1 MTQHQPK
8 GSMCQTCCGGSR
20 ACAALPF
27 ASMPVIKA
35 YPDGVQA
42 VKCSAHHPASRA
54 PSRRCLS
61 CGACN
66 ARRGRRL
73 ALRALTEA

>member
-8 GSMCQTCCGGSR
+8 GSMCQTCCSGSR

-35 YPDGVQA
+35 YPDGVLA
-42 VKCSAHHPASRA
+42 VKCSAHQPAARA
-54 PSRRCLS
+54 PSLCCLS
-61 CGACN
+61 CGAM
-66 ARRGRRL
+66 APAEL
-73 ALRALTEA
+73 AEGEGLPCGH

>member
-8 GSMCQTCCGGSR
+8 GSMCQTCCGGGR

-54 PSRRCLS
+54 PSRHCLS
-61 CGACN
+61 CGA
-66 ARRGRRL
+66 AVPVTL
-73 ALRALTEA
+73 AEGEGLPCGH

>member
-35 YPDGVQA
+35 YPDGVLA
-42 VKCSAHHPASRA
+42 VKCSAHQPTARA
-54 PSRRCLS
+54 PSRRYLS
-61 CGACN
+61 CGAV
-66 ARRGRRL
+66 APADL
-73 ALRALTEA
+73 AEGEGLPCSH